1 MLEEAEHGSARV
13 PLKLH
18 AARLALE
25 LPRRGR
31 AWDARAPLPPHF
43 AAALEVFGLPPP
55 SEG

>member
-1 MLEEAEHGSARV
+1 VLEEAEHGSARV

-55 SEG
+55 SEE